1 LSSFKTKTE
10 VKMTDLTK
18 PNTNDSLSK
27 SLNRRG
33 FLKFCS
39 LMAATLALP
48 TRYGSHIAKALS
60 SGTRIPVVWLEFQ
73 DCTGD
78 SESFLRA
85 GSRPDPIQPGVTDPG
100 LVDLLLDFISVE
112 YHETIMAPSGF
123 MAEKSLNDVMDK
135 YNSQYL
141 CVVEGSIPHA
151 QEGIF
156 CTIRGRTAL
165 SIAQQVLPN
174 GLATIAMGS
183 CATDGGLA
191 AALPNPTGAAGVAST
206 FPGLTNLVN
215 LPGCPA
221 NVVNLVATIVY
232 LLTFNTLPDM
242 DSSHRPYFAYG
253 EEIHDD
259 CPREDYYEEGQ
270 FVLEW
275 GDEGHKNGWCLYKM
289 GCRGPRTH
297 ANCREVK
304 WNGGT
309 GWTIGAGHGCIGCT
323 QPNFW
328 DSMAPFYQPLA
339 NE

>member
-1 LSSFKTKTE
+1 MSSQDDFPAQGNQPRG
-10 VKMTDLTK
+10 M
-18 PNTNDSLSK
+18 
-27 SLNRRG
+27 NRRG

-48 TRYGSHIAKALS
+48 SHYAGHIARALS
-60 SGTRIPVVWLEFQ
+60 AANRLPVVWLEFQ

-85 GSRPDPIQPGVTDPG
+85 GSRQDPIQQGVTDPG

-112 YHETIMAPSGF
+112 YHETLMAPAGF
-123 MAEKSLNDVMDK
+123 ASEKSLTDVLEK
-135 YNSQYL
+135 YPNQFIA
-141 CVVEGSIPHA
+141 VVEGAIPQA
-151 QEGIF
+151 QGGIY

-174 GLATIAMGS
+174 ALATIAMGACS
-183 CATDGGLA
+183 VDGGLA
-191 AALPNPTGAAGVAST
+191 AAQPNPTGAVGVLGA
-206 FPGLTNLVN
+206 FPGLSNLVN

-232 LLTFNTLPDM
+232 YLTFNTLPVM

-253 EEIHDD
+253 EEIHDECERHD
-259 CPREDYYEEGQ
+259 FYERDQ

-289 GCRGPRTH
+289 GCKGPETN
-297 ANCREVK
+297 ANCRQVL

-309 GWTIGAGHGCIGCT
+309 SWDIRNGHGCIGCT
-323 QPNFW
+323 MPKFW
-328 DSMAPFYQPLA
+328 DMLTPFYQPVPD
-339 NE
+339 